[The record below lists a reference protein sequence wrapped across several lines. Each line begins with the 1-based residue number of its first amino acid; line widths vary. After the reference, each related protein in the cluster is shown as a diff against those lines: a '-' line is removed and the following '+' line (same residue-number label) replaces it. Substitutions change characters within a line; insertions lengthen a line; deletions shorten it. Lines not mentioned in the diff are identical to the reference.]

1 MKTSWRGTSLIAN
14 GKELHQVNY
23 CIACQSNCR
32 LVLPLNEEPPNI
44 CIKDDVNSSFQTI
57 LRGAL

>member
-1 MKTSWRGTSLIAN
+1 MKTDWKQTSLTKLN
-14 GKELHQVNY
+14 NELQNVNF

-44 CIKDDVNSSFQTI
+44 CIKDDVNSSFQAI
-57 LRGAL
+57 LGGA